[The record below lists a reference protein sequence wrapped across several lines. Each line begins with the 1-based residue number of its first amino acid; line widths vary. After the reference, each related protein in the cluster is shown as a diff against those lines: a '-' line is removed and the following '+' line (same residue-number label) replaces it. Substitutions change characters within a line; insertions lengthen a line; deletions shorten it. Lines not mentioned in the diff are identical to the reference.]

1 MWYWFFFP
9 LPWYFLSPI
18 FLHTKLYWHS
28 FLCLLISAFTPP
40 CPKLVAY
47 SIKTSWQGLK
57 FLMQVG
63 EWSPFPNWQC
73 FPFKFS
79 RKFRLKW
86 LHLNNLSPNSFVLL
100 DILIKMWKDKE
111 EKKEEEVR
119 KDEEDEKGDREKEEK
134 LKTVCSWTTD
144 CLGTEMWLLSQL
156 TPLPPFFLFS
166 IPPIIY
172 WDLYNLLNNS
182 FTFFKRLTENVNVF
196 SHCSTP

>member
-1 MWYWFFFP
+1 MILIFFP

-18 FLHTKLYWHS
+18 FLHIKLYWHS

-79 RKFRLKW
+79 RKW

-100 DILIKMWKDKE
+100 DILIEILKDKE

-156 TPLPPFFLFS
+156 TPLPPFFFIFHSSHHLLRPTQFVEQLFHF
-166 IPPIIY
+166 
-172 WDLYNLLNNS
+172 LQKAERECEC
-182 FTFFKRLTENVNVF
+182 F
-196 SHCSTP
+196 